1 MSFKICGIKVEF
13 TFFFVAIIAFIVT
26 LQAPEN
32 VIFAIASSLLHE
44 AGHLIAMLLI
54 GNKPEKVSFHLV
66 GMNIIREKNMS
77 ISVKKEILIALG
89 GPLANFILVILSC
102 GLLCIYNSAEIMTFA
117 CVNFALMT
125 FNLLPVKRLDGGMIL
140 FYFLMIFFDAQ
151 TSVKTLNIISWIF
164 LTFVYLWGIYILT
177 ITRYNFSLIIIAVFL
192 TISMLGNNDY

>member
-1 MSFKICGIKVEF
+1 MSFNICGIKVEF

-32 VIFAIASSLLHE
+32 VMFAIASSLLHE

-54 GNKPEKVSFHLV
+54 GNKPEKLRFHLV

-77 ISVKKEILIALG
+77 ISAKKEILIALG

-140 FYFLMIFFDAQ
+140 FYFLMIFFDAEN
-151 TSVKTLNIISWIF
+151 SVKTLDIISWIF